1 MCTALAAACGGTRA
15 WALELLRAH
24 PRTFDSFW
32 LDAFGAPAPP
42 AGDGGAMAPGD
53 IDAILGLR

>member
-1 MCTALAAACGGTRA
+1 MCAALAAACGGTRA
-15 WALELLRAH
+15 WALDLLRLH

-32 LDAFGAPAPP
+32 FDSFTTAPPP
-42 AGDGGAMAPGD
+42 AGDGGEMGAGD